1 MTPIP
6 ASPQAVAIAAMMSFT
21 ISKLPGLLALP
32 SVRKNDGF
40 SKVRAGEKSGR
51 TVDAESPALVGVTP
65 GFQDNSVT
73 FAPVP

>member
-21 ISKLPGLLALP
+21 ISKLPGLLDLP
-32 SVRKNDGF
+32 SVTKTLV
-40 SKVRAGEKSGR
+40 SQTCRAVEKSGR